1 MATNNF
7 KPFAIG
13 AGANVLSQA
22 EYEALAALVT
32 GFTSGKASS
41 AQVNKALRQSTFIAA
56 SIAQFI
62 LNKSA
67 IDVLDDGDL
76 AGFVTDFGNALNKH
90 SQPLDAGLTSLA
102 ALAGGAN
109 MLPYYTAADVFAQTS
124 LTAIGRSLI
133 GQTTQANALS
143 YLGGAPLAS
152 PTFTGTPAAPTA
164 AAGTSTTQI
173 ATTAFVQAVAALLAP
188 LSSPALTGTPTAPTA
203 AAGTATDQIAT
214 MNALLN
220 GMALYGIGGAG
231 ATTPTYTIHP
241 ADIANTSPTRII
253 QALNTEDQATVGSP
267 VANQSFGG
275 LSVIRGIRP
284 AQFGVSG
291 QGAEATFWYRGF
303 SGALALQS
311 DWLQLA
317 TTLSPTFTGTPTAPT
332 ATAGTS
338 TTQIANTAF
347 VGAAIVAAT
356 GRLAAIQKF
365 TSSGT
370 YTPTP
375 GVTKIIVEMVGGGG
389 GGGGAQAGSSTS
401 NSVGGGGGS
410 GAYVR
415 AMITSPAASYAIT
428 VGSGGSGGTTGQGG
442 TGGATTFGSLISC
455 GGGSGGYTG
464 TSSNAPN
471 AAGGGFGGSATVT
484 SPAVAIF
491 SSNGGFGNAG
501 YMTTSQGGNA
511 GNGATVQ
518 LGNGGFGSANGG
530 GSVGGG
536 YGSGGGGALTT
547 TTNTTQQNGGAGAGG
562 VVIIY
567 EYY

>member
-7 KPFAIG
+7 KPFATG
-13 AGANVLSQA
+13 TGANVLSQDD
-22 EYEALAALVT
+22 YEALAALVT
-32 GFTSGKASS
+32 GFSSGKASS
-41 AQVNKALRQSTFIAA
+41 AQINKAIRQATFIAA
-56 SIAQFI
+56 ALAQYVT
-62 LNKSA
+62 NKSGQ
-67 IDVLDDGDL
+67 DVLDDGD
-76 AGFVTDFGNALNKH
+76 VTAFITKMATAFGKDFQ
-90 SQPLDAGLTSLA
+90 SLDAGLTSLA

-267 VANQSFGG
+267 VSGQSFGG

-291 QGAEATFWYRGF
+291 QGASATFWYRGY
-303 SGALALQS
+303 STALALQS

-317 TTLSPTFTGTPTAPT
+317 TTLSPTFTGTPSGPT
-332 ATAGTS
+332 ASPGTN
-338 TTQIANTAF
+338 TTQFATTAF
-347 VGAAIVAAT
+347 VQAAINILAPTGSLSSGIIRLPMYNGSTVETLILQWMAAPA
-356 GRLAAIQKF
+356 LAAGGNATITF
-365 TSSGT
+365 
-370 YTPTP
+370 PTAFP
-375 GVTKIIVEMVGGGG
+375 NALLSLM
-389 GGGGAQAGSSTS
+389 A
-401 NSVGGGGGS
+401 
-410 GAYVR
+410 
-415 AMITSPAASYAIT
+415 
-428 VGSGGSGGTTGQGG
+428 
-442 TGGATTFGSLISC
+442 TGGAT
-455 GGGSGGYTG
+455 
-464 TSSNAPN
+464 
-471 AAGGGFGGSATVT
+471 AAGVPGINT
-484 SPAVAIF
+484 F
-491 SSNGGFGNAG
+491 SI
-501 YMTTSQGGNA
+501 
-511 GNGATVQ
+511 GATSCRIYNQ
-518 LGNGGFGSANGG
+518 STSA
-530 GSVGGG
+530 S
-536 YGSGGGGALTT
+536 
-547 TTNTTQQNGGAGAGG
+547 TQAGAIWALGK
-562 VVIIY
+562 
-567 EYY
+567 